1 MLIDKSIRG
10 CLVWSDNGPY
20 LVINIQLVTGDSET
34 ETGEFLSQCN

>member
-20 LVINIQLVTGDSET
+20 LVINIQLVTGET
-34 ETGEFLSQCN
+34 KTGEFLSQCN